1 MDDANNN
8 DQLLESSATHQLLLE
23 ELPHS
28 LLTEISSYLGAK
40 GAGRRARSTGSDIL
54 LAVALAAPQ
63 SSWEKCQY
71 TDNTQKLL
79 SPASKGKSIHSPPY
93 IKGCIWIRT
102 TKIVYSLVHVLIS
115 AMCIYICFIYFIY
128 QNTNF

>member
-23 ELPHS
+23 DLPHS

-79 SPASKGKSIHSPPY
+79 SPASKGKSIIFLRIS
-93 IKGCIWIRT
+93 KVASLGFGLRTRIRNL
-102 TKIVYSLVHVLIS
+102 YVL
-115 AMCIYICFIYFIY
+115 
-128 QNTNF
+128 

>member
-54 LAVALAAPQ
+54 LAVALTAPQ
-63 SSWEKCQY
+63 SSWENKCQY

-79 SPASKGKSIHSPPY
+79 YPASKGKSIIFLHVS
-93 IKGCIWIRT
+93 KVASLGFGLRT
-102 TKIVYSLVHVLIS
+102 TKLVCSLVHVLI
-115 AMCIYICFIYFIY
+115 
-128 QNTNF
+128 N

>member
-8 DQLLESSATHQLLLE
+8 DQLLESSEFLLE

-79 SPASKGKSIHSPPY
+79 SPASKGKSI
-93 IKGCIWIRT
+93 
-102 TKIVYSLVHVLIS
+102 YSSVCQRLHLGFRLRKLYVLID
-115 AMCIYICFIYFIY
+115 
-128 QNTNF
+128 

>member
-8 DQLLESSATHQLLLE
+8 DELLESSATHQLLLE

-79 SPASKGKSIHSPPY
+79 SPASKGKSIHSSVS
-93 IKGCIWIRT
+93 KVASRIRT
-102 TKIVYSLVHVLIS
+102 TKLVCSLVHVVI
-115 AMCIYICFIYFIY
+115 A
-128 QNTNF
+128 